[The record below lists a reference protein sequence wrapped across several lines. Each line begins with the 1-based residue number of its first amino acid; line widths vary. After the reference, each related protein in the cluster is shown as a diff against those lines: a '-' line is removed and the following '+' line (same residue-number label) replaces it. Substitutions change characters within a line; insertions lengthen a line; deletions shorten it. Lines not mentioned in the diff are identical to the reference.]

1 MINFEGAQV
10 VWNRS
15 ENRPANGDELANLI
29 NKGWLL
35 MNFVCRA
42 NDGKVWIDLADKA
55 EDDYEIRRGLTMRGT
70 DGACACGHSW
80 EAHKE
85 MGCVGNDWDC
95 PCKQPR
101 RTR

>member
-10 VWNRS
+10 IWNIS

-35 MNFVCRA
+35 MNFITRA

-55 EDDYEIRRGLTMRGT
+55 EDDFEIRRGLTKHAL
-70 DGACACGHSW
+70 DGAVCNCKSMSSIIGEHHA
-80 EAHKE
+80 EE
-85 MGCVGNDWDC
+85 C
-95 PCKQPR
+95 PLHYPPR
-101 RTR
+101 Q

>member
-10 VWNRS
+10 IWNIS

-29 NKGWLL
+29 NKGWLV

-55 EDDYEIRRGLTMRGT
+55 EDEYQIRQGLTQRAL
-70 DGACACGHSW
+70 DGACACGSSATFTNAGDPVVYCAW
-80 EAHKE
+80 
-85 MGCVGNDWDC
+85 CNS
-95 PCKQPR
+95 PR
-101 RTR
+101 R

>member
-10 VWNRS
+10 IWNIS

-29 NKGWLL
+29 NKGWLV

-55 EDDYEIRRGLTMRGT
+55 EDEYQIRQGLTLPAP
-70 DGACACGHSW
+70 DGGGFCALPSIIHARYVFCYR
-80 EAHKE
+80 A
-85 MGCVGNDWDC
+85 
-95 PCKQPR
+95 
-101 RTR
+101 

>member
-10 VWNRS
+10 IWNIS

-29 NKGWLL
+29 NKGWLV

-55 EDDYEIRRGLTMRGT
+55 EDEYQIRQGLTQLAP
-70 DGACACGHSW
+70 DAA
-80 EAHKE
+80 K
-85 MGCVGNDWDC
+85 
-95 PCKQPR
+95 PR
-101 RTR
+101 RRMVACPECETMFGVELS

>member
-10 VWNRS
+10 IWNIS

-29 NKGWLL
+29 NKGWLV

-55 EDDYEIRRGLTMRGT
+55 EDEYQIRQGLTQLAPDAHGLAAENDEEPPEFGT
-70 DGACACGHSW
+70 GGWMSA
-80 EAHKE
+80 
-85 MGCVGNDWDC
+85 
-95 PCKQPR
+95 R
-101 RTR
+101 